1 MGNKKYFITAV
12 LPVMFGFFIMGF
24 VDLVGISTNYV
35 KNDLGMSDSL
45 VSLIS
50 VSCFIWFLLLSI
62 PTGFLMNR
70 FGRKNVVL
78 GSFIMSMVAM
88 LIPVVIGDSFAGY
101 LIAFSFLGI
110 GNTMLQVGMNPLVTE
125 VVKADKL
132 TGTLTLG
139 QFIKAICSFI
149 APIIAAACVG
159 TAFGWKLLF
168 PIYAAVTLIATIWLW
183 LSPVRSEPIKDAEK
197 ISFSRTF
204 SLLKDKTILLFF
216 IGILVLVGA
225 DVGMGVTFPKLLM
238 ERCGLDAAGA
248 GLGNSAYFLAR
259 TVGAFC
265 GGIILMKINE
275 KNFYLVSI
283 LVVIL
288 GLCGML
294 FATTKALA
302 IASVIIF
309 GLGYSNLFGIIFSLA
324 IKHAPER
331 ANEVSSLLVTAIA
344 GGALIT
350 PILGVC
356 TDVFGTQTAA
366 VATLLVIWMYMVAIF
381 GTVKKAATKS
391 INHE

>member
-1 MGNKKYFITAV
+1 MDSKKYLLNTV
-12 LPVMFGFFIMGF
+12 LPVMSGFFIMGF

-35 KNDLGMSDSL
+35 KTDLGMSDSL

-78 GSFIMSMVAM
+78 GSFIMSMAAM
-88 LIPVVIGDSFAGY
+88 LIPVIIGESFAGY
-101 LIAFSFLGI
+101 LVAFSFLGI
-110 GNTMLQVGMNPLVTE
+110 GNTMLQVGMNPLVSE
-125 VVKADKL
+125 VVKSDKL
-132 TGTLTLG
+132 TGTLNLG

-149 APIIAAACVG
+149 APIIAAACAGSV
-159 TAFGWKLLF
+159 FGWKLLF
-168 PIYAAVTLIATIWLW
+168 PIYACVTLVATLWLW
-183 LSPVRSEPIKDAEK
+183 LSPVRSEPVKDAAK
-197 ISFSRTF
+197 VSFARTF

-275 KNFYLVSI
+275 KNFYLVSV

-294 FATTKALA
+294 FAASKTLA
-302 IASVIIF
+302 IISVVVF

-324 IKHAPER
+324 LKHCPER
-331 ANEVSSLLVTAIA
+331 ANEVSSLLVTGIA

-350 PILGVC
+350 PILGIC
-356 TDVFGTQTAA
+356 TDAFGTQTAA
-366 VATLLVIWMYMVAIF
+366 VAALLIIWMYMAAIF
-381 GTVKKAATKS
+381 GTVRKASTK
-391 INHE
+391 NLTNE